1 MGTAKDVR
9 TVGVVGC
16 GLMGSGIAQV
26 AAQAGYRVIVR
37 EVDEAT
43 LEKGLSRIEGFLAR
57 AVEKGKLPA
66 AERDRALANLTGTTS
81 LADLAACELV
91 IEANVEEIEAK
102 KALFAELDR
111 LCPPATLFATNT
123 SSLTVI
129 EMAAATRRPDR
140 MVGLHFFN
148 PVPLM
153 GLVEVVRTIAT
164 SDETFETAMAFA
176 RSLGKTPVVA
186 KDRSGFIV
194 NFLLVPY
201 LLDAVRA
208 LEAGVASVPD
218 IDQAMRLG
226 CGYPMGP
233 FTLLDFVGLDTSYR
247 IAEIF
252 FQEYREARY
261 APPPLLRKMVIA
273 GYLGRKSGK
282 GFYTYDTDPPRVTD
296 LKL

>member
-1 MGTAKDVR
+1 MSTPIR

-16 GLMGSGIAQV
+16 GLMGAGIAQV

-37 EVDEAT
+37 EVDRPT
-43 LEKGLSRIEGFLAR
+43 LEKGLGRIEGFLGR
-57 AVEKGKLPA
+57 AVEKGTLTA
-66 AERDRALANLTGTTS
+66 GERDRALVNLTGTTS
-81 LADLAACELV
+81 PADLAACGLV
-91 IEANVEEIEAK
+91 VEAIVEEVEAK
-102 KALFAELDR
+102 KRLFAELDAV
-111 LCPPATLFATNT
+111 CPPATVFATNT

-129 EMAAATRRPDR
+129 ELAAATRRPDR
-140 MVGLHFFN
+140 VVGLHFFN

-164 SDETFETAMAFA
+164 GDEAFEIAMAFA
-176 RSLGKTPVVA
+176 RGLGKMPVVA

-194 NFLLVPY
+194 NYLLVPY

-208 LEAGVASVPD
+208 LEARVASVPD

-233 FTLLDFVGLDTSYR
+233 LTLLDFVGLDTAFR

-252 FQEYREARY
+252 FHEYREARY
-261 APPPLLRKMVIA
+261 APPPLLRKMVLA
-273 GYLGRKSGK
+273 GYFGRKSGK
-282 GFYTYDTDPPRVTD
+282 GFYTYDTDPPRVTE
-296 LKL
+296 LGV